1 MTSKVATAAISFITI
16 PLLLNYFGK
25 SSYGVLTLALAV
37 NAYMRMMD
45 LGMNTGAIKFFAQ
58 WRSSGKQKLLEHV
71 ARTSIT
77 FYTLIGLVNALI
89 LTLLMFRGQGL
100 FNLSIGEFAELKVL
114 LGWMAVF
121 SVITWVG
128 TVFQQLL
135 VAAEQVA
142 FTQQIVFGRSLLELL
157 AAVITLKVGLSLNNY
172 FVFFLSINTIPCL
185 IYAWKCQHNHLI
197 SSWLPQQYWQEFR
210 IVLSYSLGIFAMAFF
225 QFSAT
230 QSRPLILALFASN
243 AADILTEYRII
254 EVFPL
259 FILSLGGVILPILL
273 PRASQYVYRQD
284 GEAIARLAY
293 DGTLYTSVA
302 VTLLCIPVMLCSQE
316 LLTFFVGTAYGNLGK
331 WLVLWCG
338 TILLYLPNTPV
349 ASLVLATGK
358 FRMLVFSS
366 ALACIG
372 SMICNA
378 LLCNRFGVGAAVIGY
393 LFYIVVC
400 QLFYYLY
407 FNRNVLHLDSWRIF
421 KSFAVPAG
429 LGLLL
434 LPGCWLLGLLP
445 FNIILLKAVS
455 LLLFLITYASCLH
468 LFKIIDCKTILT
480 ELKKRI

>member
-1 MTSKVATAAISFITI
+1 MTSKVITAAISFITI

-25 SSYGVLTLALAV
+25 SNYGILTLALAV

-58 WRSSGKQKLLEHV
+58 WRSSGKQKLLDHV

-77 FYTLIGLVNALI
+77 FYTLIGLVNMLI
-89 LTLLMFRGQGL
+89 LALLMFWGQRL
-100 FNLSIGEFAELKVL
+100 FHLSSGEFVELKAL

-135 VAAEQVA
+135 VAAEQIA

-157 AAVITLKVGLSLNNY
+157 AAVITLKAGMSLNSY
-172 FVFFLSINTIPCL
+172 FVLFLIISAIPCL

-197 SSWLPQQYWQEFR
+197 SSLLPQNYWQEFR

-230 QSRPLILALFASN
+230 RSRPLILALFTNN

-259 FILSLGGVILPILL
+259 FILSLGGVMLPILL

-284 GEAIARLAY
+284 GDAIASLAY
-293 DGTLYTSVA
+293 NGTRYISVV
-302 VTLLCIPVMLCSQE
+302 VTLLCIPVMLCSRE
-316 LLTFFVGTAYGNLGK
+316 LLTFFVGAAYENLGK

-366 ALACIG
+366 A
-372 SMICNA
+372 
-378 LLCNRFGVGAAVIGY
+378 
-393 LFYIVVC
+393 
-400 QLFYYLY
+400 
-407 FNRNVLHLDSWRIF
+407 
-421 KSFAVPAG
+421 
-429 LGLLL
+429 
-434 LPGCWLLGLLP
+434 
-445 FNIILLKAVS
+445 
-455 LLLFLITYASCLH
+455 
-468 LFKIIDCKTILT
+468 
-480 ELKKRI
+480 